1 MSGNKNLVCVGDFE
15 RHAVS
20 ILPKNALDYYC
31 SGAGEEF
38 TLGLNR
44 DAFRRLRIRPRFM
57 RDVSCRDQS
66 TTVLGT
72 EVMMPIGIAPTAMQR
87 MAHPD
92 GECGNA
98 RAVGAAGS
106 VFILSTLSTSSIEE
120 VAAAA
125 PDTIKWFQLYIYND
139 RDVTC
144 KLVKRA
150 EQAGFR
156 ALVLTVDAPMF
167 GIRLADIRNKFTLP
181 PHLSLANFEGIKAT
195 GVKSES
201 GSGVSEY
208 VNTLFDQS
216 LTWDDIMW
224 LKSITQLPLILKGI
238 LTADDA
244 TIAAELG
251 VAAILVSNHGARQV
265 DCTPAS
271 IEALPEVVKAVDGRC
286 EVYLDGGIR
295 QGTDVFKA
303 IALGAKMVFM
313 GRPALW
319 GLACGGEDGVKSIL
333 SIIKTELDS
342 VMALTGCAAVK
353 DIKKEMVVHES
364 YYSHL

>member
-1 MSGNKNLVCVGDFE
+1 
-15 RHAVS
+15 
-20 ILPKNALDYYC
+20 
-31 SGAGEEF
+31 
-38 TLGLNR
+38 
-44 DAFRRLRIRPRFM
+44 M

-72 EVMMPIGIAPTAMQR
+72 KVAMPIGIAPTAMQR

-98 RAVGAAGS
+98 RAVGAMGG

-120 VAAAA
+120 VGAAA
-125 PDTIKWFQLYIYND
+125 PNTVKWFQLYIYND
-139 RDVTC
+139 RDVTR

-150 EQAGFR
+150 EQTNFR
-156 ALVLTVDAPMF
+156 ALVLTVDAPVF
-167 GIRLADIRNKFTLP
+167 GIRIADIRNKFTLP

-201 GSGVSEY
+201 DSGINEY
-208 VNTLFDQS
+208 VKKLFDQS
-216 LTWDDIMW
+216 VTWDDVRW

-244 TIAAELG
+244 AIAAGLG

-265 DCTPAS
+265 DFTPAS
-271 IEALPEVVKAVDGRC
+271 IEVLPEIVKAVNGQC

-303 IALGAKMVFM
+303 LALGAKMVFM

-333 SIIKTELDS
+333 SIIKNELDS
-342 VMALTGCAAVK
+342 VMGLTGCATLE

-364 YYSHL
+364 HYSHL

>member
-1 MSGNKNLVCVGDFE
+1 MMGDKSLVCVGDFE
-15 RHAVS
+15 RQAAS

-57 RDVSCRDQS
+57 RDVSYRNQS

-72 EVMMPIGIAPTAMQR
+72 KVAMPIGIAPTAMQR

-92 GECGNA
+92 GECSNA
-98 RAVGAAGS
+98 RAAGAIGCI
-106 VFILSTLSTSSIEE
+106 FILSTLSTSSIEE
-120 VAAAA
+120 VGAAATN
-125 PDTIKWFQLYIYND
+125 TIKWFQLYIYKD

-167 GIRLADIRNKFTLP
+167 GIRNADIRNKFKLP

-195 GVKSES
+195 GVKSET
-201 GSGVSEY
+201 GSGINEY
-208 VNTLFDQS
+208 VEQLFDPS
-216 LTWDDIMW
+216 LTWDDVIW
-224 LKSITQLPLILKGI
+224 LKSITQLPVILKGI

-244 TIAAELG
+244 IIAADLG

-265 DCTPAS
+265 DGTPAS
-271 IEALPEVVKAVDGRC
+271 IEALPEVVKAVDGQC

-319 GLACGGEDGVKSIL
+319 GLACNGEDGVKSIL
-333 SIIKTELDS
+333 SIMKTELDS
-342 VMALTGCAAVK
+342 VMALTGCATIK
-353 DIKKEMVVHES
+353 DIKKEMVVHEL
-364 YYSHL
+364 YYSRL